1 MGARPLEWS
10 GELFAFLRGLSGLFA
25 DRVRF
30 PSSSLFNAFQI
41 CIDFFFPRKR
51 VSMGTGSA
59 NYMNLDNGIEQA
71 RHRLATLAMVERPHM
86 IIANA
91 TEEPLKPTPHS
102 TKKSRTL
109 LLALTLI
116 DVFIFNITFIKA
128 LPE

>member
-1 MGARPLEWS
+1 
-10 GELFAFLRGLSGLFA
+10 
-25 DRVRF
+25 
-30 PSSSLFNAFQI
+30 
-41 CIDFFFPRKR
+41 
-51 VSMGTGSA
+51 MGTGSA

-116 DVFIFNITFIKA
+116 DVLVWVVGRQLQMSQGLRQTLFHYKMSLSVSMA
-128 LPE
+128 LP